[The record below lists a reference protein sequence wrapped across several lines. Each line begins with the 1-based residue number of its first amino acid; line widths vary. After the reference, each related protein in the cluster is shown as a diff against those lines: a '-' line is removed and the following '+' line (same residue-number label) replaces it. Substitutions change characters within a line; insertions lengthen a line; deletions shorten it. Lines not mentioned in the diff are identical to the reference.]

1 MEMMNYPNVKVFF
14 VSGVKNEIER
24 VTEMGVDAY
33 YYMDAQS
40 VPLFLKTHAWVT
52 SHGSNYIPFF
62 GWMRRVL
69 PFWKWKH
76 GSKWVDVWHGL
87 GWVHVERRKMLLDYD
102 LAIDASEFF
111 REYYSEGDS
120 NIAAKIKI
128 TGYPRNDFLIDGS
141 WSREEKEKELG
152 IPTDRKN
159 ILYAPTWGHEHEK
172 KLFPWQDTKQFIIEV
187 EKFCEANNCNFLI
200 RMHPNW
206 YMQDIRQRNLLEDE
220 LKNIKQVFHTSPY
233 KNTDTQPLLYI
244 SDVLI
249 TDWSSI
255 ANDFILLNRPIIFLE
270 TQFPAKKFVL
280 KPEDRAGQIVKNKK
294 EFFEALYK
302 SIMQPDLHK
311 EKREKTLKKLYKYVD
326 GFSAK
331 RCSEEIFEL
340 LENK

>member
-1 MEMMNYPNVKVFF
+1 
-14 VSGVKNEIER
+14 
-24 VTEMGVDAY
+24 
-33 YYMDAQS
+33 
-40 VPLFLKTHAWVT
+40 
-52 SHGSNYIPFF
+52 
-62 GWMRRVL
+62 
-69 PFWKWKH
+69 
-76 GSKWVDVWHGL
+76 
-87 GWVHVERRKMLLDYD
+87 
-102 LAIDASEFF
+102 
-111 REYYSEGDS
+111 
-120 NIAAKIKI
+120 
-128 TGYPRNDFLIDGS
+128 
-141 WSREEKEKELG
+141 
-152 IPTDRKN
+152 
-159 ILYAPTWGHEHEK
+159 
-172 KLFPWQDTKQFIIEV
+172 
-187 EKFCEANNCNFLI
+187 
-200 RMHPNW
+200 MHPNW